1 MRGMGGYDMGMG
13 ARGRG
18 GMGMGMGGGFGGG
31 MGGGGFG
38 GGYGGGY
45 GAAGGYGAGVAA
57 GGYGDTTGY
66 GASYETAASGYG
78 SNGAAAGGKPYS
90 FNSDSNMSNPGYS
103 QFGVSVLVKMR
114 GLPFSANL
122 NDINEFFAGTAKV
135 IDVDINYGPDGRPAG
150 TADVLFGSME
160 DAKAAMTKNRANMSS
175 RYIELFLE
183 GPV

>member
-1 MRGMGGYDMGMG
+1 MGGFDMGMG
-13 ARGRG
+13 GRGRG

-31 MGGGGFG
+31 IGGGFG
-38 GGYGGGY
+38 GGYGSSGGY
-45 GAAGGYGAGVAA
+45 GSGGFGDGGGGYGS
-57 GGYGDTTGY
+57 
-66 GASYETAASGYG
+66 SYESAAAGYG
-78 SNGAAAGGKPYS
+78 SNGVGGKPYS

-114 GLPFSANL
+114 GLPYSANL

-160 DAKAAMTKNRANMSS
+160 DAKAAMTKNRANMAN